1 MSVFHLSFPIG
12 PPRVPQLRRHFAIL
26 ATVALAFSAGCS
38 GTEPAPISG
47 VEEALTIDVARL
59 PSYTP
64 SWPAH
69 YDGPIRA
76 QDNSPP
82 GNPVTD
88 RGATLGRVLFYDRQL
103 SVNNT
108 VSCASCHQQA
118 LGFTDQAR
126 FSTGFSGVDRTDAHS
141 MRLLNARFFIPGEAF
156 WNRRSATLE
165 AQATEPI
172 RNPVEM
178 GFDVAHGGLDSLI
191 RKMRRLRYYPELFT
205 LAYGD
210 AAITEDRM
218 QRALAQFVRS
228 LVSVNSRF
236 DQGFTQAFNPQAP
249 DRGLGAPFPGFTAEE
264 NLGKQLFLAPPPAGG
279 AGCASC
285 HTPPTF
291 ALAANSRSNGL
302 DAGET
307 RLFKSPSLKS
317 IAASGPF
324 MHDGRLATLE
334 AVVEHYATG
343 VREGPALDGRLR
355 GPGGVPQR
363 LPLSPAQKAA
373 LVAFL
378 RTLTDGETA
387 ADPKFSDPFRR

>member
-1 MSVFHLSFPIG
+1 MLP
-12 PPRVPQLRRHFAIL
+12 LRRHCSTL
-26 ATVALAFSAGCS
+26 VTVALALATGCG
-38 GTEPAPISG
+38 GTEPESISG
-47 VEEALTIDVARL
+47 VAEALTLDVARL

-69 YDGPIRA
+69 YDGPLRT

-118 LGFTDQAR
+118 LGFTDPAR
-126 FSTGFSGVDRTDAHS
+126 FSTGFTGADRTDAHS
-141 MRLLNARFFIPGEAF
+141 MRLLNARFFVPGDAF
-156 WNRRSATLE
+156 WNRRAATLE

-178 GFDVAHGGLDSLI
+178 GFDAAHGGIDSLI
-191 RKMRRLRYYPELFT
+191 RKMRGLRYYPELFT
-205 LAYGD
+205 LVYGE
-210 AAITEDRM
+210 ATITEDRI

-236 DQGFTQAFNPQAP
+236 DQSFAQAFNPQAP
-249 DRGLGAPFPGFTAEE
+249 DRGMGAPFPGFTAEE

-279 AGCASC
+279 AGCAAC
-285 HTPPTF
+285 HAPPTF
-291 ALAANSRSNGL
+291 ALTANSRSNGL

-317 IAASGPF
+317 IGATGPF
-324 MHDGRLATLE
+324 MHDGRFATLD
-334 AVVEHYATG
+334 AVVEHYASG
-343 VREGPALDGRLR
+343 VQNGPALDNRLR

-363 LPLSPAQKAA
+363 LPLSAAQKAA

-378 RTLTDGETA
+378 RTLTDSDVA